1 MPCKRKGLL
10 ASHMYGLLNFRE
22 STICPDSIRRDF
34 VGSCLQFQNQLQIWR
49 LALWKP
55 VSYEPIVFVCESTY
69 KHSWRTKS
77 GGGWLWLTAAW
88 SIVSQS
94 ILVRPGVSGL
104 HKTDEPSKHVIISSA
119 AHLLSY
125 TVEIWCISQL
135 CLIKNTLGDNRED
148 NHQSCSCS
156 TWTWFTQFDCWWGR
170 VWSRVSLTFTFH
182 PCFWNL
188 LALFDL

>member
-1 MPCKRKGLL
+1 MSRFYKRKLCGLMSAISEPIADL
-10 ASHMYGLLNFRE
+10 K
-22 STICPDSIRRDF
+22 T
-34 VGSCLQFQNQLQIWR
+34 V
-49 LALWKP
+49 ALWKP
-55 VSYEPIVFVCESTY
+55 VSYEPIVYVCESTY

-125 TVEIWCISQL
+125 TVEIWCIWQL
-135 CLIKNTLGDNRED
+135 CLIMNTLGDNGED
-148 NHQSCSCS
+148 NHQSCSCLHMNMIH
-156 TWTWFTQFDCWWGR
+156 TIWLLVR
-170 VWSRVSLTFTFH
+170 KSLV
-182 PCFWNL
+182 
-188 LALFDL
+188 